1 MSEIL
6 SEMLSE
12 NSGYC
17 RSEEIAAYL
26 DGELDAPA
34 TALFELHLKA
44 CHNCSHELHE
54 QRRLLCALDYAF
66 GEDNSA
72 LALPQNFAQVV
83 ATHAES
89 DMSGVRLRAE
99 HGRALRWCLGLSLV
113 TFGLLGA
120 SLSSSVL
127 VPVKAAARFAA
138 SLLGLIWNTLYDA
151 GAGLAVILRALG
163 RRFIFELHPFSL
175 VAFLLFVIALA
186 LLPRLIVR
194 YHRTHDWK
202 GTRSF

>member
-1 MSEIL
+1 
-6 SEMLSE
+6 MLSE
-12 NSGYC
+12 KRDCC

-26 DGELDAPA
+26 DGELEAVA
-34 TALFELHLKA
+34 VSLFELHLKA
-44 CHNCSHELHE
+44 CLNCAQELHD

-66 GEDNSA
+66 GEDEQS

-89 DMSGVRLRAE
+89 DMSGVRLRIE
-99 HGRALRWCLGLSLV
+99 HGRALRWCIGLSLI

-120 SLSSSVL
+120 SLNSSVL

-138 SLLGLIWNTLYDA
+138 SLLGLMWNALYDA

-163 RRFIFELHPFSL
+163 RRFIFEPHPFSL
-175 VAFLLFVIALA
+175 FAFLLFVIALA

>member
-1 MSEIL
+1 
-6 SEMLSE
+6 MLSE
-12 NSGYC
+12 NSGCC

-26 DGELDAPA
+26 DGELDTPA
-34 TALFELHLKA
+34 VVLFELHLEA
-44 CHNCSHELHE
+44 CRNCSQELHE

-66 GEDNSA
+66 GEDDPA
-72 LALPQNFAQVV
+72 LALPRNFAQVV

-99 HGRALRWCLGLSLV
+99 HGRALRWGLGLSLV
-113 TFGLLGA
+113 TFAVLGA
-120 SLSSSVL
+120 SLSATVL
-127 VPVKAAARFAA
+127 VPLKSAARFAA
-138 SLLGLIWNTLYDA
+138 SLFGLMWSALYDA

-163 RRFIFELHPFSL
+163 RRFIFEPHPFSL
-175 VAFLLFVIALA
+175 FAFLLFVIALA

>member
-6 SEMLSE
+6 SETLSE
-12 NSGYC
+12 NIGCC

-26 DGELDAPA
+26 DGELDTQAV
-34 TALFELHLKA
+34 ALFDAHLKA
-44 CHNCSHELHE
+44 CRECAQELNE

-66 GEDNSA
+66 GEGDSP
-72 LALPQNFAQVV
+72 LSLPKNFAQVV

-99 HGRALRWCLGLSLV
+99 HVRALRWCAVLSLV
-113 TFGLLGA
+113 TFALLGA
-120 SLSSSVL
+120 SFRSSTL
-127 VPVKAAARFAA
+127 VPFKAAARFAA
-138 SLLGLIWNTLYDA
+138 SLSGLAWNALYDA

-163 RRFIFELHPFSL
+163 RRFIFESNSFSL
-175 VAFLLFVIALA
+175 AASLLFVIALA

-194 YHRTHDWK
+194 YHRTHDWR

>member
-1 MSEIL
+1 
-6 SEMLSE
+6 MLSE
-12 NSGYC
+12 NGDCC

-26 DGELDAPA
+26 DGELDAQA
-34 TALFELHLKA
+34 VALFEAHLKA
-44 CHNCSHELHE
+44 CRNCAQELQE

-66 GEDNSA
+66 GEDDSA

-99 HGRALRWCLGLSLV
+99 HVRALRWCVGLSLI
-113 TFGLLGA
+113 TFALLGA
-120 SLSSSVL
+120 SFSSSVL
-127 VPVKAAARFAA
+127 VPFKAAARFAA
-138 SLLGLIWNTLYDA
+138 SLLGLVWSALYDA

-163 RRFIFELHPFSL
+163 RRFIFESNPFSL
-175 VAFLLFVIALA
+175 AASLLFVIALA